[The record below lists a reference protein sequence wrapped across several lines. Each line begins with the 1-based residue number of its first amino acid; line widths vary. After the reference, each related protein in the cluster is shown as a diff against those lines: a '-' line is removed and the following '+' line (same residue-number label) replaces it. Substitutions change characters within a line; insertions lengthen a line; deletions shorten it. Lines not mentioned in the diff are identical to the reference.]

1 MSNKCYQSRKDE
13 KIEQKTITK
22 GIPDD
27 NYHLL
32 CIECRRMDGIQ
43 SCLFS
48 DERTGYTRKSC
59 S

>member
-13 KIEQKTITK
+13 KIEQKTIIQ
-22 GIPDD
+22 GINDD

-32 CIECRRMDGIQ
+32 CIQCRKMDGIQ
-43 SCLFS
+43 ACLFS